1 MSKKDAEEK
10 MAYLLQQ
17 LKSAENKISRMETLA
32 ARGESKQRSSIIEE
46 QGGSN
51 GSSHSTQEVKAV
63 LIPPRSAPAP
73 AVSEQSASANTPPI
87 LTSKVAIMPQLPPA
101 KVAQAGSPAIVEPVK
116 VAKMMS
122 DVTVS
127 TTVVTSTSN
136 TVVTPRGQPEKEAQL
151 TQEIKTVIVPRTVPA
166 PAVVEQSVNATM
178 TQIPSP
184 KVAIVPPVPPAKMA
198 VDVGGLGV
206 AGNRMS
212 ANKYAAFVSGS
223 PLKEGEAKQELNKEL
238 KVLESQMKSPAP

>member
-1 MSKKDAEEK
+1 

-73 AVSEQSASANTPPI
+73 AVSEQSATANTPPVV
-87 LTSKVAIMPQLPPA
+87 TSKVAIMPQVPPA
-101 KVAQAGSPAIVEPVK
+101 KVAQTGSPAIVEPVK
-116 VAKMMS
+116 VAKMTD

-127 TTVVTSTSN
+127 TTVVTSASN
-136 TVVTPRGQPEKEAQL
+136 TVVTPRGQPEK
-151 TQEIKTVIVPRTVPA
+151 V
-166 PAVVEQSVNATM
+166 QSVNATM
-178 TQIPSP
+178 TPIPSP